1 MFPPSDAPLAL
12 QTKNIALQGTLCV
25 SGSRLGL
32 VFQIGDNT
40 VLCVFPFLSLPRIRR
55 LTGTCVTHSGRIAK
69 LSSAAMSS
77 MTTLQRELIR
87 FVVII
92 AGMATAV
99 AIFIVILWA
108 AW

>member
-25 SGSRLGL
+25 SGSGRGL

-40 VLCVFPFLSLPRIRR
+40 VLCVFPVSPPDPPSHGHMRDS
-55 LTGTCVTHSGRIAK
+55 HSGRIAK
-69 LSSAAMSS
+69 LSSAAMSL

>member
-1 MFPPSDAPLAL
+1 MRDS
-12 QTKNIALQGTLCV
+12 
-25 SGSRLGL
+25 
-32 VFQIGDNT
+32 
-40 VLCVFPFLSLPRIRR
+40 
-55 LTGTCVTHSGRIAK
+55 HSGRIAK
-69 LSSAAMSS
+69 LSSAAMSL

>member
-1 MFPPSDAPLAL
+1 VFFF

-25 SGSRLGL
+25 SGSGLGL

-40 VLCVFPFLSLPRIRR
+40 VLCAFSSLLHQSR
-55 LTGTCVTHSGRIAK
+55 LYLTRATHSGRIAK
-69 LSSAAMSS
+69 LSSAAPTS
-77 MTTLQRELIR
+77 MTTLQREIFR

-92 AGMATAV
+92 ASLATMV
-99 AIFIVILWA
+99 AIIIVILWA